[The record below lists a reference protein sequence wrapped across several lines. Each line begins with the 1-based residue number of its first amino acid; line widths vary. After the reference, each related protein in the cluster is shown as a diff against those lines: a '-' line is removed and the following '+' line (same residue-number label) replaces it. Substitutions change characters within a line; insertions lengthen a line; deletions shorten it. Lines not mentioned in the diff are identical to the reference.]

1 MKTLDVLKLSCCC
14 LMFYLAQST
23 ADIVV
28 EQPLDFGKIAI
39 SSNSSVSTTT
49 IRRNG
54 TQSSTNKIFI
64 VDPGQP
70 AMLTLSN
77 FPIYVTLN
85 VSANTPVSSAMMYPG
100 TEQFT
105 VTSLDAPAQVKMDSS
120 GMGSVLIGGTLATS
134 GLGGIYYSNAAYN
147 IYIDIEFAY

>member
-1 MKTLDVLKLSCCC
+1 MKTMDLLKVSCWC
-14 LMFYLAQST
+14 LVFYFAKAS

-54 TQSSTNKIFI
+54 TQTSTNKIFV
-64 VDPGQP
+64 VDSGKP
-70 AMLTLSN
+70 AVLALSN

-105 VTSLDAPAQVKMDSS
+105 VTSLDVPAQVKVDSS
-120 GMGSVLIGGTLATS
+120 GMGSVLIGGTLTTS

-147 IYIDIEFAY
+147 IYIDIEFAF